1 MCGYY
6 FHFCYFCALQKNFNM
21 NLAAFN
27 LFLGVMSLI
36 ALIVFVALYFVK
48 AGYGIFRTSSW
59 GAAISNKLAW
69 ILMEAPVFLVMCVM
83 WMYSERR
90 FEPVIL
96 TFFLFFQLHYFQ
108 RAFIFPLLLKGK
120 SKMPLAIMS
129 MGILFNL
136 LNGYMQGEWIFYL
149 APATMYQSDWFTSS
163 YFIIGTLLFFTGM
176 LVNWSSDYI
185 IRHLRK
191 PGDTRLGNSY
201 LFAFRTCFPLVDD
214 CKPRSASRRHLETL
228 SRGIRRRGRH
238 TEEGISF
245 SLLGDFFITN

>member
-1 MCGYY
+1 
-6 FHFCYFCALQKNFNM
+6 M

-149 APATMYQSDWFTSS
+149 APAGPETVLSPQFHTGAVGHVVQIVLPLTHWVHE
-163 YFIIGTLLFFTGM
+163 ILPGLLDE
-176 LVNWSSDYI
+176 L
-185 IRHLRK
+185 
-191 PGDTRLGNSY
+191 
-201 LFAFRTCFPLVDD
+201 
-214 CKPRSASRRHLETL
+214 
-228 SRGIRRRGRH
+228 
-238 TEEGISF
+238 
-245 SLLGDFFITN
+245 